1 MKVRRFVTQD
11 ELVETYSVP
20 LDIKVEVLAGLFLC
34 VVGTILCFTIG
45 LDNIDMLH
53 YFQNK

>member
-1 MKVRRFVTQD
+1 MAQD
-11 ELVETYSVP
+11 ELVETYNVP
-20 LDIKVEVLAGLFLC
+20 LDVKVEVLAGLLLC
-34 VVGTILCFTIG
+34 TLGTILCFTIG